1 MKSKMLM
8 GIVAVTLMCITLIGC
23 IGGTPTPPVSKA
35 EHVDKL
41 IVEDMTLDEVY
52 ALMTEELRGNTV
64 LYPAQSL
71 ELRPNGNWKV
81 AAKDGGFEEDE
92 EPPFQVLMLVPE
104 TADRDYYI
112 IFFEGENVIG
122 NNWFAVT
129 AAGFIEGLLTGEDL
143 TQ

>member
-8 GIVAVTLMCITLIGC
+8 GIVAVTLMCITLVGC

-35 EHVDKL
+35 EHVD
-41 IVEDMTLDEVY
+41 